1 MKLIQLCIV
10 GVISLLLTAC
20 QSTTKPK
27 PNLVLNQNNSISAQQ
42 AQQRAKR
49 VSDVNYQLDLKLTHP
64 RQFSGNALISFNL
77 SDTEQPLLLD
87 FNQAN
92 VTAFTIN
99 GSKVYP
105 NYDGKHL
112 SISAALLNSGNN
124 QISLQFR
131 KPYSQTDQGLIR
143 YTDPIDGNTYL
154 YSHFLPSSAQMMIPQ
169 FDQPD
174 LKAVY
179 DLTVTAPNGWTV
191 ISASTPNN
199 QTEGESASRWQFAA
213 TQPISPHNFSLHA
226 GPYKHWRTELE
237 QLPITLYARQSIAER
252 VDSAQWFEQTRQA
265 LAFYQQ
271 QLGTP
276 YPFSKYDQLLVPKLP
291 QGMMANAAVSTFDE
305 STLET
310 KQLHFIVSRA
320 IAEQWFSNLV
330 TLRWWDD
337 LWFSQS
343 LATFMANKSMAEKLN
358 ASTDY
363 QDKYDVYQI
372 DERNNSQPIE
382 VAVTSSQQVNDGV
395 PATTIK
401 KGVALLNQLN
411 FLLGDK
417 PFYQGLSHYLKQ
429 YQYGTATLD
438 EFMAA
443 LSASTKRPLND
454 WTTNWFYRSGV
465 NQIETLYQCSNN
477 RISHLAIKQ
486 STRDS
491 NSILRQQKVKLGLFT
506 LGRQVLHPNLIS
518 TVTYDGESTNIKR
531 LQGVRCPDLVFPNYE
546 DLGYVRVK
554 LDPRSLETA
563 LIHLHKIEDAHLRSM
578 LWQTL
583 WSSVLYGSLPL
594 NRFLGSVLINAP
606 HEQEPMVLAQ
616 LLDKLTQTK
625 ALLEQMSPNQLSYSQ
640 KALRALEQMS
650 LRLTMS
656 QTQDKIKSL
665 WFNAYVNFATSH
677 QAKQHLTA
685 LLTGTEQLPGIDL
698 SQKQRWAIIIHL
710 NRYDH
715 SGAQRLLFKEKQVDS
730 SEMAEKYAMSAEVAQ
745 PKATQK
751 RQWFERV
758 QQHSANSDPLML
770 DKLALVMKQLYPSE
784 QKVLSQA
791 TAEQRLAELAE
802 LDKRNSTEFMR
813 LYTQYLLPMNCSYA
827 NVAKLTRILNDESNL
842 SQITQRGLER
852 TIQAEEKCLLV
863 QQHLLQ

>member
-20 QSTTKPK
+20 QSTTNPK
-27 PNLVLNQNNSISAQQ
+27 PNLVLNQNHSMSAQQ
-42 AQQRAKR
+42 ALLRAKR
-49 VSDVNYQLDLKLTHP
+49 VSDVNYQLDLELTHP

-77 SDTEQPLLLD
+77 SDTEQPLALD

-105 NYDGKHL
+105 NYDGKRL
-112 SISAALLNSGNN
+112 SISAALLNHGNN

-154 YSHFLPSSAQMMIPQ
+154 YSHFLPSSAQMMVPQ

-191 ISASTPNN
+191 ISASTSSNH
-199 QTEGESASRWQFAA
+199 TKGDSATRWQFAA
-213 TQPISPHNFSLHA
+213 TQPISPHSFSLHA

-237 QLPITLYARQSIAER
+237 QLPINLYARQSIAEQ

-265 LAFYQQ
+265 LTFYQQ
-271 QLGTP
+271 QLGIP

-291 QGMMANAAVSTFDE
+291 QSMMANAAVSTFE
-305 STLET
+305 EPTLET
-310 KQLHFIVSRA
+310 KQLHFVVSRA

-343 LATFMANKSMAEKLN
+343 LATFMANKSLAGKPS
-358 ASTDY
+358 AAIDY
-363 QDKYDVYQI
+363 QDKYDIYQI
-372 DERNNSQPIE
+372 DERDNSQPIE
-382 VAVTSSQQVNDGV
+382 TAVTTSQQVDEGV
-395 PATTIK
+395 PPSTIK
-401 KGVALLNQLN
+401 KGVALLTQLS
-411 FLLGDK
+411 FLLGEK
-417 PFYQGLSHYLKQ
+417 PFYQGLNQYLKQ
-429 YQYGTATLD
+429 YQYGTATLN
-438 EFMAA
+438 EFMATLA
-443 LSASTKRPLND
+443 ASTKRPLDD

-465 NQIETLYQCSNN
+465 NQIEAQYQCNNN
-477 RISHLAIKQ
+477 RISYLSINQ
-486 STRDS
+486 SASDDS
-491 NSILRQQKVKLGLFT
+491 SVLRQQKVKLGLFT
-506 LGRQVLHPNLIS
+506 LGRQALHPNLIS
-518 TVTYDGESTNIKR
+518 TVTYDGQTTNIKR
-531 LQGVRCPDLVFPNYE
+531 LQGIRCPDLVFPNYE

-563 LIHLHKIEDAHLRSM
+563 LIHLHKIENAQLRSM

-583 WSSVLYGSLPL
+583 WGSVLEGDLPL

-606 HEQEPMVLAQ
+606 HEQQPMVLAQ
-616 LLDKLTQTK
+616 LIDKLEQTK
-625 ALLEQMSPNQLSYSQ
+625 ALLEQMSPNQQSYSQ

-650 LRLTMS
+650 LRLTMT
-656 QTQDKIKSL
+656 QTQDQIKSL
-665 WFNAYVNFATSH
+665 WFNAYINFATSH
-677 QAKQHLTA
+677 QAIQHLAA
-685 LLTGTEQLPGIDL
+685 LLAGTEQLTGINLD
-698 SQKQRWAIIIHL
+698 QKQRWAIIIHL
-710 NRYDH
+710 NRYDY

-730 SEMAEKYAMSAEVAQ
+730 SEIAAKYAMSAEVAQ

-751 RQWFERV
+751 RRWFERV
-758 QQHSANSDPLML
+758 QQHDANSDPLML
-770 DKLALVMKQLYPSE
+770 DKLTLVMKQLYPSE
-784 QKVLSQA
+784 QKALSQA
-791 TAEQRLAELAE
+791 TAEQRLAELTE
-802 LDKRNSTEFMR
+802 VDKRNSPEFMR
-813 LYTQYLLPMNCSYA
+813 LYTQFLLPMNCSYA
-827 NVAKLTRILNDESNL
+827 SVAKLTHTLNNESHL
-842 SQITQRGLER
+842 SQVTKQGLER
-852 TIQAEEKCLLV
+852 ALQTEKQCLLV
-863 QQHLLQ
+863 KERIFQ